1 MRTDL
6 FTIEI
11 AKKVIEKNL
20 FFELFQKGLIEE
32 RQYNNLITI
41 INKEIAKL
49 KNNNSSDNKNDESLS
64 IDILL

>member
-6 FTIEI
+6 LTIEI

-32 RQYNNLITI
+32 RQYNNIITI

>member
-1 MRTDL
+1 MKTDL
-6 FTIEI
+6 LTIEI

-32 RQYNNLITI
+32 RQYNTILTMINNEIT
-41 INKEIAKL
+41 KL
-49 KNNNSSDNKNDESLS
+49 ENNNSNNKNDESLS